1 MYHGALNK
9 YKQKDIRNMLYLAF
23 FLNIKVKFC
32 LKMTSFSLINDLNH
46 DKKKNLVREMY
57 QKKKPQVVISLI
69 HLYTI
74 REGKRV
80 LL

>member
-1 MYHGALNK
+1 M
-9 YKQKDIRNMLYLAF
+9 I
-23 FLNIKVKFC
+23 
-32 LKMTSFSLINDLNH
+32 
-46 DKKKNLVREMY
+46 KKNLVREMY

>member
-46 DKKKNLVREMY
+46 DKKEFGKRNVSE
-57 QKKKPQVVISLI
+57 KKPQVVISLI